1 MSGARSLV
9 VLGAADGSLSTY
21 RAAAGMGLRTIAV
34 DRSADAPGVALA
46 DEYLPVSTHDPAAVT
61 AALAGRADLA
71 GVVAPSSDVAVPALR
86 AVADAYG
93 LPARLSETAARASV
107 DKWVLRGILDDLG
120 VSSYP
125 WIIGDDPADLAVR
138 ARKLRFPVVVKPA
151 DAQSGRGVSRC
162 ASPGDVL
169 AAAEEA
175 RRSSYGGLVM
185 VEEEIRGI
193 LCNCECV
200 VDDGRVAFVATSL
213 QTVSPPP
220 LVLTMSRRMPAGLP
234 GGVLDTTRSI
244 MDKVCERLDYRRGP
258 LNLDLIVTPDG
269 RPYVIELGLRTGG
282 NGTDDM
288 VRSCYGVDPV
298 RAAVQAAVGLP
309 IELRPHPP
317 RPVLWRVLTAGRA
330 GELVSVSGVEAARA
344 LPEVAEL
351 VLLARP
357 GQRVRPY
364 RDVSDRLGWFVVH
377 ASGPAELDAAAAA
390 VTRALRFEVRGD
402 GRR

>member
-1 MSGARSLV
+1 MSGARFLV
-9 VLGAADGSLSTY
+9 VFGAADGSLSTY

-34 DRSADAPGVALA
+34 DRSAAAPGVALA

-71 GVVAPSSDVAVPALR
+71 
-86 AVADAYG
+86 
-93 LPARLSETAARASV
+93 
-107 DKWVLRGILDDLG
+107 
-120 VSSYP
+120 
-125 WIIGDDPADLAVR
+125 VR
-138 ARKLRFPVVVKPA
+138 ARGLPFPVVVKPA

-162 ASPGDVL
+162 ASPGDVR

-185 VEEEIRGI
+185 VEEEIRGV

-330 GELVSVSGVEAARA
+330 GELVSVSGVAAARA
-344 LPEVAEL
+344 LPGVAEL

>member
-21 RAAAGMGLRTIAV
+21 RAAAAMGLRTIAV
-34 DRSADAPGVALA
+34 DRSA
-46 DEYLPVSTHDPAAVT
+46 
-61 AALAGRADLA
+61 ALAGRADLA
-71 GVVAPSSDVAVPALR
+71 
-86 AVADAYG
+86 
-93 LPARLSETAARASV
+93 
-107 DKWVLRGILDDLG
+107 
-120 VSSYP
+120 
-125 WIIGDDPADLAVR
+125 VR
-138 ARKLRFPVVVKPA
+138 ARGLRFPVVVKPA
-151 DAQSGRGVSRC
+151 DTQRGRGVSRC
-162 ASPGDVL
+162 AFPGDVR

-244 MDKVCERLDYRRGP
+244 MD
-258 LNLDLIVTPDG
+258 
-269 RPYVIELGLRTGG
+269 
-282 NGTDDM
+282 
-288 VRSCYGVDPV
+288 PV

-317 RPVLWRVLTAGRA
+317 RPVLWQVLTAGRA
-330 GELVSVSGVEAARA
+330 GELVSVSGAAAARA
-344 LPEVAEL
+344 LPGVAEL

-364 RDVSDRLGWFVVH
+364 RDVSDRLGRFVVH

-390 VTRALRFEVRGD
+390 VTRALRFEVRAD
-402 GRR
+402 GRL

>member
-1 MSGARSLV
+1 MSGTRSLV

-21 RAAAGMGLRTIAV
+21 RAAAAMGLRTIAV
-34 DRSADAPGVALA
+34 DRSPDAPGVALA
-46 DEYLPVSTHDPAAVT
+46 DEYLQVSTHDAAAVT
-61 AALAGRADLA
+61 AALAGRSDLA

-86 AVADAYG
+86 AVAEAYG

-107 DKWVLRGILDDLG
+107 DKWVLRGILDELG

-125 WIIGDDPADLAVR
+125 WIIGDDPADLVAR
-138 ARKLRFPVVVKPA
+138 ARGMRFPVVVKPA

-162 ASPGDVL
+162 AAPGDVP
-169 AAAEEA
+169 AAVEEA

-185 VEEEIRGI
+185 VEEEIRGT

-200 VDDGRVAFVATSL
+200 VDEGRVVFVATSL
-213 QTVSPPP
+213 QEVSPPP
-220 LVLTMSRRMPAGLP
+220 LVLTMSRQMPAGLP
-234 GGVLDTTRSI
+234 AGVLDTTRSI
-244 MDKVCERLDYRRGP
+244 MDKVCSRLDYRRGP

-288 VRSCYGVDPV
+288 VRLCHGVDPV

-309 IELRPHPP
+309 IELRPHRP
-317 RPVLWRVLTAGRA
+317 RPVLWRVLTAGHE
-330 GELVSVSGVEAARA
+330 GELVSVTGAAAARA
-344 LPEVAEL
+344 LPQVAEL

-364 RDVSDRLGWFVVH
+364 RDVSDRLGWYVVH
-377 ASGPAELDAAAAA
+377 ADTPEELDAAAAA

-402 GRR
+402 VQR

>member
-34 DRSADAPGVALA
+34 DRSA
-46 DEYLPVSTHDPAAVT
+46 
-61 AALAGRADLA
+61 
-71 GVVAPSSDVAVPALR
+71 
-86 AVADAYG
+86 
-93 LPARLSETAARASV
+93 
-107 DKWVLRGILDDLG
+107 
-120 VSSYP
+120 
-125 WIIGDDPADLAVR
+125 
-138 ARKLRFPVVVKPA
+138 
-151 DAQSGRGVSRC
+151 
-162 ASPGDVL
+162 
-169 AAAEEA
+169 
-175 RRSSYGGLVM
+175 
-185 VEEEIRGI
+185 
-193 LCNCECV
+193 
-200 VDDGRVAFVATSL
+200 
-213 QTVSPPP
+213 
-220 LVLTMSRRMPAGLP
+220 
-234 GGVLDTTRSI
+234 
-244 MDKVCERLDYRRGP
+244 
-258 LNLDLIVTPDG
+258 
-269 RPYVIELGLRTGG
+269 IELGLRTGG

-330 GELVSVSGVEAARA
+330 GELVSVSGAAAARA

-351 VLLARP
+351 VLLGRP

-390 VTRALRFEVRGD
+390 VTRAPRFEVRGD

>member
-1 MSGARSLV
+1 MSGTRSLV

-21 RAAAGMGLRTIAV
+21 RAASGMGLRTIAV

-46 DEYLPVSTHDPAAVT
+46 DEYLPVSTHDPDAVT

-86 AVADAYG
+86 AVAEAYG
-93 LPARLSETAARASV
+93 LPGRLSETAARASV
-107 DKWVLRGILDDLG
+107 DKWVLRGLLDDLG

-125 WIIGDDPADLAVR
+125 WIVGDDPADLATR
-138 ARKLRFPVVVKPA
+138 ARGLRFPVVVKPA

-162 ASPGDVL
+162 AAPGDVL

-175 RRSSYGGLVM
+175 RRSSYGG
-185 VEEEIRGI
+185 
-193 LCNCECV
+193 
-200 VDDGRVAFVATSL
+200 
-213 QTVSPPP
+213 P

-234 GGVLDTTRSI
+234 GEVLDTTRSI
-244 MDKVCERLDYRRGP
+244 MDKVCARLDYRRGP
-258 LNLDLIVTPDG
+258 LNLDLIVTPAG

-288 VRSCYGVDPV
+288 VRSCHGVDPV
-298 RAAVQAAVGLP
+298 LAAVRAAVGLP

-317 RPVLWRVLTAGRA
+317 RPVLWQVLTAGRA
-330 GELVSVSGVEAARA
+330 GELVSVSGVEEARA
-344 LPEVAEL
+344 LPGVAEL

-377 ASGPAELDAAAAA
+377 ASGPAELEAAAAA
-390 VTRALRFEVRGD
+390 VTRTLRFEVRGD

>member
-21 RAAAGMGLRTIAV
+21 RAAAAMGLRTIAV
-34 DRSADAPGVALA
+34 DRSA
-46 DEYLPVSTHDPAAVT
+46 
-61 AALAGRADLA
+61 ALAGRADLA
-71 GVVAPSSDVAVPALR
+71 
-86 AVADAYG
+86 
-93 LPARLSETAARASV
+93 
-107 DKWVLRGILDDLG
+107 
-120 VSSYP
+120 
-125 WIIGDDPADLAVR
+125 VR
-138 ARKLRFPVVVKPA
+138 ARGLRFPVVVKPA
-151 DAQSGRGVSRC
+151 DAQSGR
-162 ASPGDVL
+162 
-169 AAAEEA
+169 
-175 RRSSYGGLVM
+175 RSSYGGLVM
-185 VEEEIRGI
+185 VEEEMRGI

-244 MDKVCERLDYRRGP
+244 MD
-258 LNLDLIVTPDG
+258 
-269 RPYVIELGLRTGG
+269 
-282 NGTDDM
+282 
-288 VRSCYGVDPV
+288 PV

-317 RPVLWRVLTAGRA
+317 RPVLWQVLTAGRA
-330 GELVSVSGVEAARA
+330 GELVSVSGAAAARA
-344 LPEVAEL
+344 LPGVAEL

-390 VTRALRFEVRGD
+390 VTRALRFEVRAD